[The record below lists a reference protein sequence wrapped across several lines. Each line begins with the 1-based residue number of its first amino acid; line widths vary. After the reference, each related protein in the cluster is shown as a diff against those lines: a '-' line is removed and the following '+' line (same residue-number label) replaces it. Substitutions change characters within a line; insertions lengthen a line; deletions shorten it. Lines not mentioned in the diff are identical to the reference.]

1 MRVKNQIDTFA
12 VSNYNSA
19 INQNDTQKDGGT
31 FVISILEEAMTHIDE
46 LEIENEELR
55 AEIERLKA
63 RNLGGRKR
71 HNAAWMASYQE
82 FAITIYQTKEE
93 IESDWMET
101 CKLINKHSTSD
112 LQPIEEYRI
121 VFSSNGRSV
130 SLRSNKYNGYPSALI
145 FIKEIDN
152 GTRLRYGYIEL
163 HLGMKKGTDKLIPLM
178 I

>member
-19 INQNDTQKDGGT
+19 INQNDQNGRGSA

-82 FAITIYQTKEE
+82 FAIKYEAGMTIMEIVKEGQISRRTAYRYRAYYDE
-93 IESDWMET
+93 MINQVQESAM
-101 CKLINKHSTSD
+101 SD
-112 LQPIEEYRI
+112 KGCI
-121 VFSSNGRSV
+121 
-130 SLRSNKYNGYPSALI
+130 YN
-145 FIKEIDN
+145 
-152 GTRLRYGYIEL
+152 
-163 HLGMKKGTDKLIPLM
+163 
-178 I
+178 

>member
-71 HNAAWMASYQE
+71 HNAVWMASYQE
-82 FAITIYQTKEE
+82 FAIKYEAGMTIMEIVKEGQISRRTAYRYRAYYDE
-93 IESDWMET
+93 MINQVQESAM
-101 CKLINKHSTSD
+101 SD
-112 LQPIEEYRI
+112 KGCI
-121 VFSSNGRSV
+121 
-130 SLRSNKYNGYPSALI
+130 YN
-145 FIKEIDN
+145 
-152 GTRLRYGYIEL
+152 
-163 HLGMKKGTDKLIPLM
+163 
-178 I
+178 

>member
-82 FAITIYQTKEE
+82 LAIKYEAGMTIME
-93 IESDWMET
+93 I
-101 CKLINKHSTSD
+101 
-112 LQPIEEYRI
+112 
-121 VFSSNGRSV
+121 V
-130 SLRSNKYNGYPSALI
+130 
-145 FIKEIDN
+145 KEILL
-152 GTRLRYGYIEL
+152 T
-163 HLGMKKGTDKLIPLM
+163 LM
-178 I
+178 ILWKAVYG

>member
-71 HNAAWMASYQE
+71 HNAALMASYQE
-82 FAITIYQTKEE
+82 FAIKYEAGMTIME
-93 IESDWMET
+93 I
-101 CKLINKHSTSD
+101 
-112 LQPIEEYRI
+112 
-121 VFSSNGRSV
+121 V
-130 SLRSNKYNGYPSALI
+130 
-145 FIKEIDN
+145 KEILL
-152 GTRLRYGYIEL
+152 T
-163 HLGMKKGTDKLIPLM
+163 LM
-178 I
+178 ILWKALYG

>member
-82 FAITIYQTKEE
+82 FAIKYEAGMTIMEIVKEGQISRRTAYRYRAYYDE
-93 IESDWMET
+93 MISQVHESTM
-101 CKLINKHSTSD
+101 SD
-112 LQPIEEYRI
+112 
-121 VFSSNGRSV
+121 
-130 SLRSNKYNGYPSALI
+130 
-145 FIKEIDN
+145 
-152 GTRLRYGYIEL
+152 
-163 HLGMKKGTDKLIPLM
+163 KG
-178 I
+178 

>member
-82 FAITIYQTKEE
+82 FAIKYEAGMTIMEIVKEGQISRRTAYRYRAYYDE
-93 IESDWMET
+93 MINQVQESAMSDKGCIYNW
-101 CKLINKHSTSD
+101 KKKRASHNNKCGENPFLD
-112 LQPIEEYRI
+112 
-121 VFSSNGRSV
+121 
-130 SLRSNKYNGYPSALI
+130 
-145 FIKEIDN
+145 
-152 GTRLRYGYIEL
+152 
-163 HLGMKKGTDKLIPLM
+163 
-178 I
+178 

>member
-12 VSNYNSA
+12 VSNYNST

-82 FAITIYQTKEE
+82 FAIKYEAGMTIMEIVKEGQISRRTAYRYRAYYDE
-93 IESDWMET
+93 MINQVQESAM
-101 CKLINKHSTSD
+101 SD
-112 LQPIEEYRI
+112 KGCI
-121 VFSSNGRSV
+121 
-130 SLRSNKYNGYPSALI
+130 YN
-145 FIKEIDN
+145 
-152 GTRLRYGYIEL
+152 
-163 HLGMKKGTDKLIPLM
+163 
-178 I
+178 

>member
-71 HNAAWMASYQE
+71 HNAA
-82 FAITIYQTKEE
+82 
-93 IESDWMET
+93 
-101 CKLINKHSTSD
+101 
-112 LQPIEEYRI
+112 
-121 VFSSNGRSV
+121 
-130 SLRSNKYNGYPSALI
+130 
-145 FIKEIDN
+145 
-152 GTRLRYGYIEL
+152 
-163 HLGMKKGTDKLIPLM
+163 
-178 I
+178 

>member
-1 MRVKNQIDTFA
+1 MRVKNQIDSFA

-82 FAITIYQTKEE
+82 FAIKYEAGMTIMEIVKEGQISRRTAYRYRAYYDE
-93 IESDWMET
+93 MINQVQESAM
-101 CKLINKHSTSD
+101 SD
-112 LQPIEEYRI
+112 KGCI
-121 VFSSNGRSV
+121 
-130 SLRSNKYNGYPSALI
+130 YN
-145 FIKEIDN
+145 
-152 GTRLRYGYIEL
+152 
-163 HLGMKKGTDKLIPLM
+163 
-178 I
+178 

>member
-31 FVISILEEAMTHIDE
+31 FVISIIEEAMTHIDE

-82 FAITIYQTKEE
+82 FAIKYEAGMTIMEIVKEGQISRRTAYRYRAYYDE
-93 IESDWMET
+93 MINQVQESAM
-101 CKLINKHSTSD
+101 SD
-112 LQPIEEYRI
+112 KGCI
-121 VFSSNGRSV
+121 
-130 SLRSNKYNGYPSALI
+130 YN
-145 FIKEIDN
+145 
-152 GTRLRYGYIEL
+152 
-163 HLGMKKGTDKLIPLM
+163 
-178 I
+178 

>member
-82 FAITIYQTKEE
+82 FAIKYEAGMTIMEIVKEGQISRRTAYRYRAYYDE
-93 IESDWMET
+93 MINQVQESDM
-101 CKLINKHSTSD
+101 SD
-112 LQPIEEYRI
+112 KGCI
-121 VFSSNGRSV
+121 
-130 SLRSNKYNGYPSALI
+130 YN
-145 FIKEIDN
+145 
-152 GTRLRYGYIEL
+152 
-163 HLGMKKGTDKLIPLM
+163 
-178 I
+178 

>member
-71 HNAAWMASYQE
+71 HNEAWMASYQE
-82 FAITIYQTKEE
+82 FAIKYEAGMTIMEIVKEGQISRRTAYRYKAYYDE
-93 IESDWMET
+93 MINQVQESAM
-101 CKLINKHSTSD
+101 SD
-112 LQPIEEYRI
+112 KGCI
-121 VFSSNGRSV
+121 
-130 SLRSNKYNGYPSALI
+130 YN
-145 FIKEIDN
+145 
-152 GTRLRYGYIEL
+152 
-163 HLGMKKGTDKLIPLM
+163 
-178 I
+178 

>member
-82 FAITIYQTKEE
+82 FAIKYEAGMTIMEIVKEGQISRRTAYRYRAYYDE
-93 IESDWMET
+93 MINQVQESAM
-101 CKLINKHSTSD
+101 S
-112 LQPIEEYRI
+112 
-121 VFSSNGRSV
+121 
-130 SLRSNKYNGYPSALI
+130 
-145 FIKEIDN
+145 
-152 GTRLRYGYIEL
+152 
-163 HLGMKKGTDKLIPLM
+163 
-178 I
+178 

>member
-63 RNLGGRKR
+63 RNLGGRKK
-71 HNAAWMASYQE
+71 HDEAWRTSYQE
-82 FAITIYQTKEE
+82 FAIKYESGMTIMEIVKEGQISRRTAYRYKAYYDE
-93 IESDWMET
+93 MISQVHESTM
-101 CKLINKHSTSD
+101 SD
-112 LQPIEEYRI
+112 
-121 VFSSNGRSV
+121 
-130 SLRSNKYNGYPSALI
+130 
-145 FIKEIDN
+145 
-152 GTRLRYGYIEL
+152 
-163 HLGMKKGTDKLIPLM
+163 KG
-178 I
+178 

>member
-71 HNAAWMASYQE
+71 HNAAWMASYQY
-82 FAITIYQTKEE
+82 FAIKYEAGMTLMEIVKEGQISRRTAYRYRAYYDEMINQVQESAMSDKGCIY
-93 IESDWMET
+93 
-101 CKLINKHSTSD
+101 N
-112 LQPIEEYRI
+112 
-121 VFSSNGRSV
+121 
-130 SLRSNKYNGYPSALI
+130 
-145 FIKEIDN
+145 
-152 GTRLRYGYIEL
+152 
-163 HLGMKKGTDKLIPLM
+163 
-178 I
+178 

>member
-19 INQNDTQKDGGT
+19 IDQNDTQKDGGT

-82 FAITIYQTKEE
+82 FAIKYEAGMTIMEIVKEGQISRRTAYRYRAYYDE
-93 IESDWMET
+93 MINQVQESAM
-101 CKLINKHSTSD
+101 SD
-112 LQPIEEYRI
+112 KGCI
-121 VFSSNGRSV
+121 
-130 SLRSNKYNGYPSALI
+130 YN
-145 FIKEIDN
+145 
-152 GTRLRYGYIEL
+152 
-163 HLGMKKGTDKLIPLM
+163 
-178 I
+178 

>member
-82 FAITIYQTKEE
+82 FAIKYEAGMTIMEVVKEGQISRRTAYRYRAYYDE
-93 IESDWMET
+93 MINQVQESAM
-101 CKLINKHSTSD
+101 SD
-112 LQPIEEYRI
+112 KGCI
-121 VFSSNGRSV
+121 
-130 SLRSNKYNGYPSALI
+130 YN
-145 FIKEIDN
+145 
-152 GTRLRYGYIEL
+152 
-163 HLGMKKGTDKLIPLM
+163 
-178 I
+178 

>member
-82 FAITIYQTKEE
+82 FAIKYEAGMTIMEIVKEGQISRRTAYRYRE
-93 IESDWMET
+93 YYDEMINQVQESAM
-101 CKLINKHSTSD
+101 SD
-112 LQPIEEYRI
+112 KGCI
-121 VFSSNGRSV
+121 
-130 SLRSNKYNGYPSALI
+130 YN
-145 FIKEIDN
+145 
-152 GTRLRYGYIEL
+152 
-163 HLGMKKGTDKLIPLM
+163 
-178 I
+178 